1 MKIAIPEHQ
10 GRVAPVFDTCGRM
23 LIFTRD
29 ENREV
34 LVAEQD
40 WSTVSRQARAVRLKE
55 LGIDVLLCGAIS
67 CGIEDQIHGQ
77 GISHVAWLAGEVAT
91 ILKAYREGRAMNP
104 EYAMPGTLVCR
115 QRRQMRQG
123 GIEVYY
129 GPEGETVG
137 AVIDHLLQGR
147 LELIQANQVCG
158 GGQF

>member
-77 GISHVAWLAGEVAT
+77 GISLVAWLAGEVAT

-104 EYAMPGTLVCR
+104 EYAMPGTFVCR

-123 GIEVYY
+123 SRG
-129 GPEGETVG
+129 
-137 AVIDHLLQGR
+137 QW
-147 LELIQANQVCG
+147 NQRVNFKTKEKNPCG
-158 GGQF
+158 SS